1 MLRRKR
7 FDYIGVI
14 GGRLLFLLLSLL
26 PLSLCAQKKQI
37 QAARDQVKS
46 GKDLAKAVAS
56 MQGLLTDSANRHNPR
71 IWMVLFDALTAQY
84 EQENERFYLK
94 QSCDTAALFAVTRR
108 LFDTMSA
115 FDSIDAGAGQ
125 RGRVRPEWK
134 AKNADF
140 LHSIRPN
147 LFNGGVF
154 YTRKGR
160 YEEAYGFY
168 ETYIRSMAW
177 PLFES
182 RRYSTGDPLI
192 PHAAYWSMYCGYK
205 LGKPELIIRYQD
217 LAERDTSMLN
227 FVRQYQ
233 AEAFLLQKDTA
244 RYVAALRDGF
254 DRYPNFSFF
263 YPRLIAYYETRARYD
278 SALVVADRA
287 LEADSTSLLF
297 RLTKSSILLNMGR
310 YDDCVALCKE
320 LLQQNDSL
328 AEAYFYV
335 GLAYFNQAIELDK
348 VEQRHRSK
356 REQINTLYRD
366 ALPYLERYRALA
378 PDQRERWLQPLYTIY
393 LNLNMGEEF
402 DEINRR

>member
-14 GGRLLFLLLSLL
+14 GGRLLLLLLSLL

-134 AKNADF
+134 SKNADF

-233 AEAFLLQKDTA
+233 AGAFLLQKDTA
-244 RYVAALRDGF
+244 RYVSALR
-254 DRYPNFSFF
+254 
-263 YPRLIAYYETRARYD
+263 
-278 SALVVADRA
+278 VADRA

-310 YDDCVALCKE
+310 YDECVALCKE